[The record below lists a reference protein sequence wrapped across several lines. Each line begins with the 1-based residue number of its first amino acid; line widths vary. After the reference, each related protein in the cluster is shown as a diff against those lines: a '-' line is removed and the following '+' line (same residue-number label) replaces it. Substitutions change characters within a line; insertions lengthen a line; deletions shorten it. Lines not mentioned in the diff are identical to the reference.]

1 MNSEKALI
9 KNLQKLGQIKPD
21 KAWVFSLR
29 EEILREPRKVVEVK
43 AKGGIFLF
51 PFLKEHLA
59 GALTGAV
66 SMAVVAI
73 SLIVFL
79 PGLSQPQINQEQL
92 MSSLRGLNQNLQS
105 VNTNLKQVKTL
116 KNILD
121 IRGAVSSAISESE
134 KVLSKARSTALKSG
148 EKESQAKV
156 LSALTDVENTLSAIK
171 ETSQN
176 IEKESALRE
185 IAELKKAVLTDQ
197 QLAIL
202 KQAQDYF
209 DQGNYEQAL
218 EKIVEASEQR

>member
-21 KAWVFSLR
+21 KNWVFSLK
-29 EEILREPRKVVEVK
+29 EEFLQEPRKVEVK
-43 AKGGIFLF
+43 SKNGIFF
-51 PFLKEHLA
+51 SSFLREHLT

-66 SMAVVAI
+66 SMAIVAT

-92 MSSLRGLNQNLQS
+92 MSSLQGLNQNLQS

-121 IRGAVSSAISESE
+121 IKGAVSSAIVESE
-134 KVLSKARSTALKSG
+134 KVISKARSTVLKSD
-148 EKESQAKV
+148 EKETQAKV
-156 LSALTDVENTLSAIK
+156 LSALTSVEETLSAIK

-176 IEKESALRE
+176 IERESALRE
-185 IAELKKAVLTDQ
+185 ITELKKAVLTDQ
-197 QLAIL
+197 QLEIL

-209 DQGNYEQAL
+209 DQGNYGQAL
-218 EKIVEASEQR
+218 EKIMEASEQR